1 MVIDGEWE
9 RLKEIEM
16 NARIQI
22 TVLLVGMGIL
32 LAFMPNTTSKTFKL
46 KPEELLAK
54 SASDEIYFSVD
65 EVARFVNT
73 EDSTIQL
80 IDLRSEKEFR
90 KCNIP
95 GSVNIPFE
103 ELLNKNYAGYLNQEN
118 VRTVFY
124 GNGDQLANMAWTIA
138 TGLGYENSFVMKGG
152 LNEWY
157 KTVMLT
163 KFEGERI
170 TPRENALF
178 ENRYKARDIFTQI
191 NSLPDS
197 LKTKFFDAKRLQQKK
212 LDGGCE

>member
-1 MVIDGEWE
+1 
-9 RLKEIEM
+9 M
-16 NARIQI
+16 NARIKI
-22 TVLLVGMGIL
+22 TVLLVGLGVL
-32 LAFMPNTTSKTFKL
+32 LAFMPNPSSKTL
-46 KPEELLAK
+46 KIKPVELLAK
-54 SASDEIYFSVD
+54 SASEEIYFSVD
-65 EVARFVNT
+65 QVARFVNN

-80 IDLRSEKEFR
+80 VDLRSAEEFR

-95 GSVNIPFE
+95 GAVNIPFE
-103 ELLNKNYAGYLNQEN
+103 DLLKPDFSGYFNQKNI
-118 VRTVFY
+118 RIVFY
-124 GNGDQLANMAWTIA
+124 GNSDQLANMAWTIA

-163 KFEGERI
+163 RFEGETI

-178 ENRYKARDIFTQI
+178 ENRYKARDIFNQI

-212 LDGGCE
+212 LDGGCG

>member
-1 MVIDGEWE
+1 
-9 RLKEIEM
+9 M
-16 NARIQI
+16 NARIKI
-22 TVLLVGMGIL
+22 TVFLVGLGIL
-32 LAFMPNTTSKTFKL
+32 LAFMPNPSVKKFSL
-46 KPEELLAK
+46 KPYELLDK
-54 SASDEIYFSVD
+54 SVSEEIYFSVD
-65 EVARFVNT
+65 QVARFVNT

-80 IDLRSEKEFR
+80 VDVRSVEEFK

-103 ELLNKNYAGYLNQEN
+103 DLLNPDFSIYLNQKN

-138 TGLGYENSFVMKGG
+138 TGLGYHNNFVMKGG

-163 KFEGERI
+163 KFEGEII

-178 ENRYKARDIFTQI
+178 ENRYKARDIFNQI

-212 LDGGCE
+212 LDGGCG

>member
-1 MVIDGEWE
+1 
-9 RLKEIEM
+9 M
-16 NARIQI
+16 NTRIKI
-22 TVLLVGMGIL
+22 SVLLVGLGIL
-32 LAFMPNTTSKTFKL
+32 LAFMPNSSAKKFKL
-46 KPEELLAK
+46 TPEELLAK
-54 SASDEIYFSVD
+54 SVSEKIYFSVD

-73 EDSTIQL
+73 EDSTVQL
-80 IDLRSEKEFR
+80 VDLRSEKEFR

-103 ELLNKNYAGYLNQEN
+103 ELLNPEWNGYFKQKEIKKI
-118 VRTVFY
+118 FY
-124 GNGDQLANMAWTIA
+124 GNDDQLACLAWTIT
-138 TGLGYENSFVMKGG
+138 TGLGTENSFVMKGG
-152 LNEWY
+152 LNEWF

-170 TPRENALF
+170 TPRENVLF

-197 LKTKFFDAKRLQQKK
+197 LKTKYFDAKRLQQSK

>member
-1 MVIDGEWE
+1 
-9 RLKEIEM
+9 M
-16 NARIQI
+16 NARIKI
-22 TVLLVGMGIL
+22 TVLLVGLGIL
-32 LAFMPNTTSKTFKL
+32 LAFMPNPSSKTFKL
-46 KPEELLAK
+46 KPGELLTK
-54 SASDEIYFSVD
+54 SASEEIYFSVD
-65 EVARFVNT
+65 EVARFVNN

-80 IDLRSEKEFR
+80 IDLRSGEEFR
-90 KCNIP
+90 KSNIP
-95 GSVNIPFE
+95 GAVNIPFE
-103 ELLNKNYAGYLNQEN
+103 DLLNSNWGSYLNQEN

-124 GNGDQLANMAWTIA
+124 GNSDQLANIAWTIA

-163 KFEGERI
+163 QFEGEKI

-197 LKTKFFDAKRLQQKK
+197 LKTRFFDAKRLQQKK
-212 LDGGCE
+212 LDGGC

>member
-1 MVIDGEWE
+1 
-9 RLKEIEM
+9 M
-16 NARIQI
+16 NARIKI
-22 TVLLVGMGIL
+22 TVLLVGLGVL
-32 LAFMPNTTSKTFKL
+32 LAFMPNPSSKTFKI
-46 KPEELLAK
+46 KPDELLAK
-54 SASDEIYFSVD
+54 SASKEIYFSVD
-65 EVARFVNT
+65 EVARFVNN

-80 IDLRSEKEFR
+80 IDLRSAEEFR

-103 ELLNKNYAGYLNQEN
+103 DLLKPDFSGYFNQKNM
-118 VRTVFY
+118 RIVFY

-138 TGLGYENSFVMKGG
+138 TGLGYENTFVMKGG

-163 KFEGERI
+163 RFEGETI

-178 ENRYKARDIFTQI
+178 ENRYKARDIFNQI

-212 LDGGCE
+212 LDGGCG

>member
-1 MVIDGEWE
+1 
-9 RLKEIEM
+9 M
-16 NARIQI
+16 NARIKI
-22 TVLLVGMGIL
+22 TVLLVGLGVL
-32 LAFMPNTTSKTFKL
+32 LAFMPNPSTKTFKL
-46 KPEELLAK
+46 KPDELLSK

-65 EVARFVNT
+65 EVARFVNN

-80 IDLRSEKEFR
+80 IDVRSAEEFR

-95 GSVNIPFE
+95 GSVNIPFDGF
-103 ELLNKNYAGYLNQEN
+103 LNPDFSVYFNQKN

-124 GNGDQLANMAWTIA
+124 GNGDQLANMAWTMG
-138 TGLGYENSFVMKGG
+138 TGIGYENGFVMKGG

-157 KTVMLT
+157 RTVMLT
-163 KFEGERI
+163 KFEGETI

-178 ENRYKARDIFTQI
+178 EIRYKARDIFNQI

-212 LDGGCE
+212 LDGGCG